1 MNKYLLVLSTIL
13 FANIANAVNIE
24 KLDTKITTRGLFVQQ
39 QEIPTVNILLS
50 FKAGTIFENGYDH
63 GTANL
68 VANLLTSGTTDKTAQ
83 QIQQELEKLASNIGV
98 YSSRDDI
105 KIEITSLTE
114 NIEPTLKIL
123 EEILTKSNFPDREV
137 KILRSSVYQAIRQ
150 QQESP
155 TFLATFK
162 ARKEFYGEDNVKAYI
177 SNFGTEK
184 SVDLITQ
191 QDLLNYYDEYFTRE
205 NMTISVVSALGKKT
219 VESLLDKYLANMKS
233 GSAKQ
238 LIKPIPVTKAN
249 RAIIEKDVPQ
259 TTVMLYSSA
268 ISRTDSDY
276 YKSVVFNYI
285 LGGGGFSSRLMEEIR
300 EKRGL
305 TYGVRSAFEYDLPYP
320 GIFTVMLQ
328 TSNKNAYKTESLIR
342 QELVKIAD
350 KGVTASELQ
359 NAKDFLTG
367 SFPIRL
373 RTSDKL
379 LGNLD
384 MMQEFNLSLEYLN
397 RWTENIGD
405 VTLEDVNSFARKF
418 LADEVSVSRVFV
430 GGV

>member
-1 MNKYLLVLSTIL
+1 MNKYLLVLFTVL
-13 FANIANAVNIE
+13 FANLAQAVNVE
-24 KLDTKITTRGLFVQQ
+24 KLDTKITTKGLFVQQ

-50 FKAGTIFENGYDH
+50 FKAGTIFENDYDH

-68 VANLLTSGTTDKTAQ
+68 VANLLTSGTTEKTAQ
-83 QIQQELEKLASNIGV
+83 QIQQSLEKLASNIAV

-105 KIEITSLTE
+105 KIEVTSLSE
-114 NIEPTLKIL
+114 NVEPTLQIL

-137 KILRSSVYQAIRQ
+137 KILKSSVYQAIRQ

-155 TFLATFK
+155 QFLATLS
-162 ARKEFYGEDNVKAYI
+162 ARKEFYGENNVKAYV

-184 SVDLITQ
+184 SVDLISK
-191 QDLLNYYDEYFTRE
+191 DELLNYYDEYITKE

-219 VESLLDKYLANMKS
+219 IEELLNKYLTNMKS
-233 GSAKQ
+233 GQAKQ

-249 RAIIEKDVPQ
+249 RAIVGKDIPQ
-259 TTVMLYSSA
+259 TTVMLYSPG
-268 ISRTDSDY
+268 ISRVDPDY
-276 YKSVVFNYI
+276 YTSVVFNYI

-305 TYGVRSAFEYDLPYP
+305 TYGVRSSFEYDLPYP
-320 GIFTVMLQ
+320 GLFSVMLQ

-342 QELVKIAD
+342 KELIKITKD
-350 KGVTASELQ
+350 GVSAEELQ
-359 NAKDFLTG
+359 NAQNFLTG

-384 MMQEFNLSLEYLN
+384 MMQEFNLSLDYLN
-397 RWTENIGD
+397 RWTENVGN
-405 VTLEDVNSFARKF
+405 VTLSDVNNFASRF